1 MGFALGLIGNAEVR
15 LAGIAGLEGGEYL
28 LEEGLVLL
36 RSPYGQLHG
45 FIGGPGGLRLRRLLL
60 AAGGSEQQDPDG
72 QAQSSHFLF
81 HSVKPFLKNSDG
93 IIAPFGG
100 VDNWQKGWG
109 TEINF
114 EHKHL

>member
-1 MGFALGLIGNAEVR
+1 MYIKYVQAAAESERRTLYEKTIGHCFDDR
-15 LAGIAGLEGGEYL
+15 TC
-28 LEEGLVLL
+28 
-36 RSPYGQLHG
+36 P
-45 FIGGPGGLRLRRLLL
+45 FPFRLRRLLL

-100 VDNWQKGWG
+100 VDNWQKGWD

-114 EHKHL
+114 EHKHSGYSNHAQTRF